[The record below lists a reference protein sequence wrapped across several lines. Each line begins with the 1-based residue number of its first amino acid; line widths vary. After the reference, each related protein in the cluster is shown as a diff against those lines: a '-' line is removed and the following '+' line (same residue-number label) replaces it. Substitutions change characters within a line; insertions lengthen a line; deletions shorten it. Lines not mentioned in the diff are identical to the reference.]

1 MHVSSSFSIS
11 SNLID
16 EPIFLYNKNPQN
28 LIIDSFLNFTLL
40 TEKIQLEMR
49 AKFEDIEMAAVK
61 ERTKAF

>member
-1 MHVSSSFSIS
+1 MHVSTSFSIS

-28 LIIDSFLNFTLL
+28 LIIDNFLNFTLL

-49 AKFEDIEMAAVK
+49 AKFQDIEMAAVK
-61 ERTKAF
+61 ERIKAF